1 MSDYSMF
8 IPVDADDFDPDVIIP
23 VMNAVNVAH
32 VESVRLVRNQLDGE
46 TVEGIEIVMN
56 INGVDRDE

>member
-8 IPVDADDFDPDVIIP
+8 IPVDADDFAPDVIIP

-32 VESVRLVRNQLDGE
+32 VESVRLVRNQLDCE